1 MTKQEIP
8 EYDRV
13 TFPENRKQREGA
25 SQDARMEWFREARF
39 GLFIHWGLY
48 AIPAGLWKGEE
59 TEGIGEWLMHRFQI
73 PVKEY
78 EQLAKEFNPVKF
90 DAKAWVS
97 MAKAAG
103 QKYITI
109 TAKHHDGFCLFK
121 SDVTDYNVV
130 DGSPFGCDICKELA
144 EECQKQGLT
153 MCFYYSQDQDWHQP
167 DAYGNK
173 WDFEY
178 DEDRFVDYVND
189 FVKPQVTELLTNY
202 GPIGLIWFDTP
213 YSIKEQ
219 QSQELMELVHSLQP
233 NCLVSGRVG
242 NGKGD
247 YASAG
252 DNKIPEAMAEGDF
265 ETPATINDTWGFK
278 VNDHNWKSVK
288 DMLHKLVDIVSK
300 NGNYLL
306 NVGPTAEGIIPQ
318 ESIDRLLAMG
328 EWLKVN
334 GESIYG
340 CGAGPL
346 QELENIRTT
355 QKGNVVYVHVMEAAE
370 KVSLPWTKAVESVS
384 MLATGTAATY
394 AVADGTLTLILPGDG
409 LDGKVTVVKVVT
421 K

>member
-1 MTKQEIP
+1 M
-8 EYDRV
+8 YDRI
-13 TFPENRKQREGA
+13 PIPDNRAQREGA
-25 SQDARMEWFREARF
+25 SQETRMQWFREARF

-48 AIPAGLWKGEE
+48 AIPAGIWNGQE

-78 EQLAKEFNPVKF
+78 EQLANHFNPVKF

-121 SDVTDYNVV
+121 SAVTDYNVV
-130 DGSPFGCDICKELA
+130 DGTPFGRDICKELA
-144 EECQKQGLT
+144 EECARQGLT

-167 DAYGNK
+167 DAYGNT

-178 DEDRFVDYVND
+178 DEERFIDYID
-189 FVKPQVTELLTNY
+189 HFVKPQVTELLTNY

-219 QSQELMELVHSLQP
+219 QSAELAALVHALQP

-242 NGKGD
+242 NAQGD

-252 DNKIPEAMAEGDF
+252 DNMIPEAMTAGDF

-278 VNDHNWKSVK
+278 VNDHNWKSTR

-318 ESIDRLLAMG
+318 ESIDRLLEMG
-328 EWLKVN
+328 EWLTVN

-340 CGAGPL
+340 CSAGPI
-346 QELENIRTT
+346 QELDNIRTT
-355 QKGNVVYVHVMEAAE
+355 RKGNAVYVHVLAAPQDG
-370 KVSLPWTKAVESVS
+370 KISLPWDGRVASAAF
-384 MLATGTAATY
+384 LATGKPVTFQVTEGSLRLEIPADQLDE
-394 AVADGTLTLILPGDG
+394 VA
-409 LDGKVTVVKVVT
+409 TVVKVVMQ
-421 K
+421 